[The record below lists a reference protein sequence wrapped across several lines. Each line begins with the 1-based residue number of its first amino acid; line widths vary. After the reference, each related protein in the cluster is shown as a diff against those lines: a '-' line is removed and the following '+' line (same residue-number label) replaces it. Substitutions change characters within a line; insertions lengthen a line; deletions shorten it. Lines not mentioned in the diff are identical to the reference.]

1 MACHNAQ
8 AKSRYIDAR
17 RRKAYSTHGQ
27 RLLPLW
33 RGVPRIMITILPIS
47 FYFFFPLFRTF
58 HVSVIPS
65 RDFCSQST
73 CRAGNEWRWH
83 LLTIGLVKPLQNANS
98 AQRQD
103 KGVAMPKSAATLWV
117 GSTVLA
123 LVLVCCSCLAR
134 ATNSSRKLKALWFG
148 YILFSTLSIGSGLL
162 TWLHVASTT
171 FTKKSVGL
179 ISDLRLLL

>member
-8 AKSRYIDAR
+8 AKSRHIDAR

-47 FYFFFPLFRTF
+47 FYFFFPP
-58 HVSVIPS
+58 VSNFS
-65 RDFCSQST
+65 RLSYLQEISVA
-73 CRAGNEWRWH
+73 RAHAGPIMNEGDICWQLGLLNLCKTQTAHKDKTREWRCPRVQPRCELAPLF
-83 LLTIGLVKPLQNANS
+83 LLLSLCAVRALPEPQILHASWRLCDLVIFYSQH
-98 AQRQD
+98 
-103 KGVAMPKSAATLWV
+103 V
-117 GSTVLA
+117 
-123 LVLVCCSCLAR
+123 
-134 ATNSSRKLKALWFG
+134 
-148 YILFSTLSIGSGLL
+148 SIGSGLL

-179 ISDLRLLL
+179 IFDLRLLL